1 VLQKGSRLAG
11 KTLVLVKIKK
21 IQIKKGS
28 RLAGK
33 TLVPVKQVLLYQYAP
48 SKYFSTSKSK

>member
-1 VLQKGSRLAG
+1 MLQKGSRLAG